1 MFLAQQSEVTPA
13 FDVSTGPGA
22 VGTGTGILLV
32 TLFFMMALT
41 KKWLWSDA
49 KEEKWEARK
58 AGSSRKLIVIRD
70 ALLVT
75 CGLAAFLYLVKAG
88 SATSG
93 IADILASLIE
103 TFSGIL
109 TGFFGIGIAVVAV
122 VATYLVIVAD
132 FTSRDDVPTGK
143 RIKCYWKAV
152 IPVWAG
158 MGLAVLYTAAGG
170 WWEQFPGL
178 AEYFLN
184 ETVDKVANE
193 ETFQTETIQGISEVD
208 R

>member
-1 MFLAQQSEVTPA
+1 MFLTQQSEVTPA
-13 FDVSTGPGA
+13 FDMSTGPGA
-22 VGTGTGILLV
+22 VGTGAGILLV
-32 TLFFMMALT
+32 TLLFMMALT

-58 AGSSRKLIVIRD
+58 EGSSRKLIIFRD
-70 ALLVT
+70 ALLVV

-93 IADILASLIE
+93 IADILSSLIE
-103 TFSGIL
+103 TFSGFL
-109 TGFFGIGIAVVAV
+109 TGLLGIGIAVIAL

-143 RIKCYWKAV
+143 RVKCYWKAV

-158 MGLAVLYTAAGG
+158 MGLAILYTAAGG

-184 ETVDKVANE
+184 EAVGKVANE
-193 ETFQTETIQGISEVD
+193 ETFQTETFQGLGKL
-208 R
+208 